1 MHPGL
6 LSDLAV
12 VTIVAAGTVL
22 LTRRLGQPSVLGYL
36 FAGLIV
42 GPYIPI
48 PLFAD
53 PHRMTELAEVG
64 VVLVMFAVG
73 LEFRLR
79 RLLEILP
86 VSGLTAVAQI
96 AALWWVGFTVGSLL
110 GWTTAASICL
120 GATLAISS
128 TMVVSAVLRA
138 RPVDPDV
145 RSHVF
150 GILVVQ
156 DVVAI
161 VLMALVTALAAGETV
176 GLGALGLLLGQ
187 LTGAVAAMLIVG
199 LLILPRLIRY
209 ALKQA
214 DTEVL
219 VVLIAGAAFGLAMAA
234 NEFGY
239 SVALGA
245 FISGMVVAESG
256 RAHEVETTIEP
267 LRGLFSAIFFVS
279 IGMSVDPVVAWR
291 TLPFALLLCAVVI
304 GMQFIAVTLTTVLT
318 GSSLRRGIYSGLALG
333 QIGELSFILATI
345 AIGGEILPE
354 ETLPA
359 LVTVATVTAFT
370 TPLLLGRAQPIVEAI
385 DRMLPDRAH
394 QVLASYQSFIRESR
408 ASPEAKPLR
417 RPATALLL
425 DWAALLVILIARHT
439 VLQHVDPELEAI
451 VSGVAV
457 LLAAPFVVGLLRS
470 GARLV
475 AGIRELARQRSGTD
489 KRARVVKAIAL
500 LAVILAIGL
509 PTLALM
515 RPIVQGPW
523 VEAALLVALLA
534 ALVVLG
540 LRVGE
545 LKGEYTSGVAR
556 LALDIADRVSAGESE
571 PASRQE
577 PGDGG
582 PLAGFDYQS
591 VTVAA
596 DGQAHGKTLA
606 QLDLRCRTGATVLA
620 ISRAGTTTT
629 LPTGHEDLRSGDVL
643 AVSGSK
649 DAIARAR
656 ALIGADEA
664 APAGP
669 GPGERDGVG
678 EPPRP

>member
-6 LSDLAV
+6 LSDLAI
-12 VTIVAAGTVL
+12 VTIVAACTGL

-73 LEFRLR
+73 LEFRVR
-79 RLLEILP
+79 RLLEIIP

-96 AALWWVGFTVGSLL
+96 AALWWAGFTVGNVLD
-110 GWTTAASICL
+110 WTTAASICL

-128 TMVVSAVLRA
+128 TMVVSAVLRT
-138 RPVDPDV
+138 RPVDPDI

-176 GLGALGLLLGQ
+176 GLRALGLLLGQ
-187 LTGAVAAMLIVG
+187 LTGAVAAMLILG
-199 LLILPRLIRY
+199 LLVLPRLIRY

-219 VVLIAGAAFGLAMAA
+219 VVLIAGAAFGLAMTA

-245 FISGMVVAESG
+245 FISGMAVAESG
-256 RAHEVETTIEP
+256 RGHEVEVTLEP

-318 GSSLRRGIYSGLALG
+318 GNSLRRGVYSGLALG

-345 AIGGEILPE
+345 AIGGGIVPE

-370 TPLLLGRAQPIVEAI
+370 TPLLLGRAQRIVEAI
-385 DRMLPDRAH
+385 DHVLPDRAH

-408 ASPEAKPLR
+408 ASPEAQPLR
-417 RPATALLL
+417 RPAIAVLL
-425 DWAALLVILIARHT
+425 DWAALLVLFIARHT
-439 VLQHVDPELEAI
+439 VLQHVDPELEAV

-475 AGIRELARQRSGTD
+475 AGIRELARQRSGTAP
-489 KRARVVKAIAL
+489 RARVVKAVAL
-500 LAVILAIGL
+500 LAVILGIGL

-523 VEAALLVALLA
+523 VEGALLVALLA

-545 LKGEYTSGVAR
+545 LRGDYTSGVAR
-556 LALDIADRVSAGESE
+556 LALDIADRVGAGDSQSASSPE
-571 PASRQE
+571 PRE
-577 PGDGG
+577 DG

-591 VTVAA
+591 ITVAA
-596 DGQAHGKTLA
+596 GSPADGKTLA

-620 ISRAGTTTT
+620 ISRDGTATT
-629 LPTGHEDLRSGDVL
+629 LPTGHEDLRAGDVL
-643 AVSGSK
+643 AVSGS
-649 DAIARAR
+649 AEAVARAQSLLDASEAPPMDPE
-656 ALIGADEA
+656 ALAPTTTRGATT
-664 APAGP
+664 
-669 GPGERDGVG
+669 R
-678 EPPRP
+678 

>member
-1 MHPGL
+1 MHTGL
-6 LSDLAV
+6 LSDLSI
-12 VTIVAAGTVL
+12 VTIVAAVTGM

-73 LEFRLR
+73 LEFRVR
-79 RLLEILP
+79 RLLEIIP

-96 AALWWVGFTVGSLL
+96 AALWWAGFTVGSLL
-110 GWTTAASICL
+110 DWTTSASICL

-176 GLGALGLLLGQ
+176 GLAALGLLLGQ
-187 LTGAVAAMLIVG
+187 LAGAVAAMLILG
-199 LLILPRLIRY
+199 LLVLPRLIRY

-245 FISGMVVAESG
+245 FISGMAVAESG
-256 RAHEVETTIEP
+256 RAHEVEHTLEP

-279 IGMSVDPVVAWR
+279 IGMSVDPFVAWK
-291 TLPFALLLCAVVI
+291 TLPFALLLCAVVV

-345 AIGGEILPE
+345 AIGGGIVPD

-359 LVTVATVTAFT
+359 LVTVATITAFT
-370 TPLLLGRAQPIVEAI
+370 TPLLLGRAQRIVEAI
-385 DRMLPDRAH
+385 DHMLPARAH
-394 QVLASYQSFIRESR
+394 QVLASYQSFIREAR
-408 ASPEAKPLR
+408 SPEARPLR
-417 RPATALLL
+417 RPAIAVIL
-425 DWAALLVILIARHT
+425 DWSALLVLFISRHT
-439 VLQHVDPELEAI
+439 VLQHVEPELEAV

-470 GARLV
+470 GASLV
-475 AGIRELARQRSGTD
+475 AGVRELARRRSGTD
-489 KRARVVKAIAL
+489 QRARVIKAVAL
-500 LAVILAIGL
+500 LAVVLGVGL

-515 RPIVQGPW
+515 RPLVQGPW
-523 VEAALLVALLA
+523 VEAALLLALLL
-534 ALVVLG
+534 ALVILG

-556 LALDIADRVSAGESE
+556 LAIDLADRVGAGESLTA
-571 PASRQE
+571 PA
-577 PGDGG
+577 PGPADQG
-582 PLAGFDYQS
+582 PLAGFDYDS
-591 VTVAA
+591 VAVAA
-596 DGQAHGKTLA
+596 AGPADGRSLA
-606 QLDLRCRTGATVLA
+606 ELDLRCKTGATVLA
-620 ISRAGTTTT
+620 ISRAGATTT
-629 LPTGHEDLRSGDVL
+629 LPTGQEILRAGDVL
-643 AVSGSK
+643 AVSGSAE
-649 DAIARAR
+649 AIARAR
-656 ALIGADEA
+656 ALIDAAADP
-664 APAGP
+664 APATATAP
-669 GPGERDGVG
+669 
-678 EPPRP
+678 

>member
-6 LSDLAV
+6 LSDLAI
-12 VTIVAAGTVL
+12 VTIVAAGTGL

-53 PHRMTELAEVG
+53 PQRMTELAEVG

-73 LEFRLR
+73 LEFRVR
-79 RLLEILP
+79 RLLEIIP

-96 AALWWVGFTVGSLL
+96 AALWWAGFTVGNVLD
-110 GWTTAASICL
+110 WTTAASICL

-176 GLGALGLLLGQ
+176 GLRALGLLLGQ

-245 FISGMVVAESG
+245 FISGMAVAESG
-256 RAHEVETTIEP
+256 RGHEVEATLEP

-291 TLPFALLLCAVVI
+291 TLPFALLLCAVVV
-304 GMQFIAVTLTTVLT
+304 GMQFVAVTLTTVLT

-345 AIGGEILPE
+345 AIGGGVVPE

-359 LVTVATVTAFT
+359 LVTVATITAFT

-385 DRMLPDRAH
+385 DRMLPARAH

-408 ASPEAKPLR
+408 TSPEAQPLR
-417 RPATALLL
+417 RPAIAVLL
-425 DWAALLVILIARHT
+425 DWAALLVLFIGRHT
-439 VLQHVDPELEAI
+439 VLQHVDPELEA
-451 VSGVAV
+451 
-457 LLAAPFVVGLLRS
+457 
-470 GARLV
+470 
-475 AGIRELARQRSGTD
+475 
-489 KRARVVKAIAL
+489 
-500 LAVILAIGL
+500 
-509 PTLALM
+509 
-515 RPIVQGPW
+515 
-523 VEAALLVALLA
+523 
-534 ALVVLG
+534 
-540 LRVGE
+540 
-545 LKGEYTSGVAR
+545 
-556 LALDIADRVSAGESE
+556 
-571 PASRQE
+571 
-577 PGDGG
+577 
-582 PLAGFDYQS
+582 
-591 VTVAA
+591 
-596 DGQAHGKTLA
+596 
-606 QLDLRCRTGATVLA
+606 
-620 ISRAGTTTT
+620 
-629 LPTGHEDLRSGDVL
+629 
-643 AVSGSK
+643 
-649 DAIARAR
+649 
-656 ALIGADEA
+656 
-664 APAGP
+664 
-669 GPGERDGVG
+669 
-678 EPPRP
+678 